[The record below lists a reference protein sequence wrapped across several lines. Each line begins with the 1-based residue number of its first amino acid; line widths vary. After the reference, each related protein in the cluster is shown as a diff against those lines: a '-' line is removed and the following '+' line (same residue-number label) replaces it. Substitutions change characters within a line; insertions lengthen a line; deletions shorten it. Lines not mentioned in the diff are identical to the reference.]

1 VPQGEL
7 GEERERGKRQKRGWG
22 EMDVKRSC
30 SRSTPSA
37 EGSRRR
43 KASNNNSSG
52 TSTAAVER
60 KEIERKRRQHMKSLC
75 LKLASLI
82 PKEHCSKVP
91 TTHSPQLWRC
101 RLKPQRRSVIDAWCV
116 TFD

>member
-1 VPQGEL
+1 MLFACLYLQTTIARAPDPGRARR
-7 GEERERGKRQKRGWG
+7 GGERGKRQKRGWG

-30 SRSTPSA
+30 SSSTPSA

-82 PKEHCSKVP
+82 PKEHFSKVP
-91 TTHSPQLWRC
+91 HSPLPHPLILQ
-101 RLKPQRRSVIDAWCV
+101 
-116 TFD
+116 

>member
-1 VPQGEL
+1 
-7 GEERERGKRQKRGWG
+7 
-22 EMDVKRSC
+22 MDVKRSC
-30 SRSTPSA
+30 SSSTPSA

-60 KEIERKRRQHMKSLC
+60 KEIERNRRQHMKSLC

-82 PKEHCSKVP
+82 PKQHSSKVP
-91 TTHSPQLWRC
+91 HATPHFPSH
-101 RLKPQRRSVIDAWCV
+101 
-116 TFD
+116 